1 MSRPVNLVRAV
12 GPEQAPPVVLFH
24 GMGLGRW
31 IWGRT
36 QQALAEGGIT
46 SFAYDLPGHGDAPSN
61 PSLDQAIDEVE
72 AVIRAVPGCS
82 VVGHS
87 VGGYLSQVAV
97 TRARV
102 NALVLVGA
110 FPTAAVRLV
119 PTRDQL
125 RSSLR
130 HTPAAALGRT
140 FSLRYDDYHRCG
152 FDKLPE
158 EDARSAFARITPW
171 PGRLV
176 RRLAFQPH
184 HVDREGIGAP
194 VLCVI
199 GRQDR
204 VVRWQ
209 VGRALGEHFDALI
222 WRYDDLG
229 HFPMLQ
235 PEGARFDQDL
245 VGWLKN
251 PRGRK
256 VR

>member
-1 MSRPVNLVRAV
+1 MTRPVTIVRAV

-36 QQALAEGGIT
+36 QETLAKGGIT
-46 SFAYDLPGHGDAPSN
+46 SFAYDLPGHGDSPSN

-72 AVIRAVPGCS
+72 AVIRSVPGSS

-97 TRARV
+97 TRVRV
-102 NALVLVGA
+102 PALALVGA
-110 FPTAAVRLV
+110 FPTRAVQLV

-130 HTPAAALGRT
+130 HTAAALLGQPFR
-140 FSLRYDDYHRCG
+140 LRYGDYHRCG

-158 EDARSAFARITPW
+158 DEAKNAFERITPW

-176 RRLAFQPH
+176 RKLAFQPH
-184 HVDREGIGAP
+184 HVNREAIGAP

-199 GRQDR
+199 GRHDR

-209 VGRALGEHFDALI
+209 VGRALGEHLDALI

-229 HFPMLQ
+229 HFPMMQ
-235 PEGARFDQDL
+235 PEGVRFDEDL
-245 VGWLKN
+245 AGWLKN